1 MSCDCNPIVVGE
13 AGPQGAQGLAGTNG
27 TNGTNGINAFTT
39 LTTQFTQP
47 SVSGSVTIVV
57 GNNQWIATGQAIYIS
72 GAGFYTA
79 TSFSGTTDVVC
90 TLVQA
95 DGIAPGNPVSSGRKI
110 SPSAIATYAAP
121 LSSLTVNGDS
131 SLDGAV
137 VVNET
142 GADKD
147 VRVEGDTDIN
157 LLRTDAST
165 DRVGVGIAAP
175 ETKFH
180 VAGGFKVGT
189 AASGADALFTQ
200 AATFNDNQA
209 SAGDFAVKSQNFSAA
224 LFVDASTDR
233 VGIGTNTPSKLLDV
247 AGAMETNTIL
257 VNPAGVAGTEVL
269 KVLGTSSAVPLVVDA
284 TNNRVG
290 VKTASPS
297 VELDVTGAAKI
308 SGNLA
313 VDTNVLFV
321 DTSTNRVGINDATP
335 SYSLDVTGDAN
346 ITSTLDVGGNT
357 TLAGTLNV
365 TGTSTLAA
373 VNASG
378 AVSVDGNLTVDSGVL
393 FVNTTSNCVGI
404 NTTGAITDASLIVA
418 GGDLVVDTNTLFV
431 DASTNRV
438 GVKNTSPATDFDV
451 TGNAAISGSFT
462 VDTDVLVVDAA
473 NNRIGI
479 NQATPNV
486 ALDVVGQTRLS
497 NNLAVDTNVLYV
509 DTGTNRVG
517 INDSTPSTDL
527 DVNGAVQAT
536 SYQIESGA
544 AKITKLYQGSVSLS
558 SSTNL
563 TSLTGAGTYQTY
575 THGLTGV
582 AAGDF
587 AQVTYSSSDNN
598 FEDSVMI
605 SAYCTTGNVNIV
617 FFNMSSTNYST
628 TNASITINI
637 LVTRAAAS

>member
-1 MSCDCNPIVVGE
+1 MSCDCNTLVVGE

-90 TLVQA
+90 TLVQT

-357 TLAGTLNV
+357 NIVGNLGVTSGTLSV
-365 TGTSTLAA
+365 SGTSTLAA

-378 AVSVDGNLTVDSGVL
+378 AVTVAGNLTVDTSTL
-393 FVNTTSNCVGI
+393 FVGATNNFVGI
-404 NTTGAITDASLIVA
+404 RTTTPITDASLII
-418 GGDLVVDTNTLFV
+418 GSGDLRIGTNVLFV
-431 DASTNRV
+431 DESIAS
-438 GVKNTSPATDFDV
+438 
-451 TGNAAISGSFT
+451 
-462 VDTDVLVVDAA
+462 
-473 NNRIGI
+473 IGI
-479 NQATPNV
+479 NNGTPT
-486 ALDVVGQTRLS
+486 AELDVIGDAKIS
-497 NNLAVDTNVLYV
+497 GNLAVDNNVLFA
-509 DTGTNRVG
+509 NSSSNKVG
-517 INDSTPSTDL
+517 INNSTPSTEL
-527 DVNGAVQAT
+527 DVIGAVQAT
-536 SYQIESGA
+536 SYQIEASAGKLTKIYYQNGSANTLVGLAAGVSNTFVDTVTGA
-544 AKITKLYQGSVSLS
+544 AV
-558 SSTNL
+558 
-563 TSLTGAGTYQTY
+563 
-575 THGLTGV
+575 
-582 AAGDF
+582 GDF
-587 AQVTYSSSDNN
+587 VISSLNTVPGTTDFTTDVVFVSKVT
-598 FEDSVMI
+598 
-605 SAYCTTGNVNIV
+605 A
-617 FFNMSSTNYST
+617 TNYVSVT
-628 TNASITINI
+628 FTNTDASGNANTFTDT
-637 LVTRAAAS
+637 VTLRHLIIRGAAS

>member
-1 MSCDCNPIVVGE
+1 MSCDCNTLIVGE
-13 AGPQGAQGLAGTNG
+13 AGPQGPQGLAGTNG

-47 SVSGSVTIVV
+47 AVSGSVTIVV

-90 TLVQA
+90 TLVQT

-147 VRVEGDTDIN
+147 VRVEGDTDTN

-165 DRVGVGIAAP
+165 DRVGIGIAAP

-233 VGIGTNTPSKLLDV
+233 VGIGTNTPAKLLDV

-290 VKTASPS
+290 IKTASPS

-357 TLAGTLNV
+357 NIVGDLGVTSGTLSV
-365 TGTSTLAA
+365 SGTSTLAG

-378 AVSVDGNLTVDSGVL
+378 AVTVGGNLTVDTSTL
-393 FVNTTSNCVGI
+393 FVGATDNFVGI
-404 NTTGAITDASLIVA
+404 RTTTPITDASLII
-418 GGDLVVDTNTLFV
+418 GSGDLRIGTNVLFV
-431 DASTNRV
+431 DESIAS
-438 GVKNTSPATDFDV
+438 
-451 TGNAAISGSFT
+451 
-462 VDTDVLVVDAA
+462 
-473 NNRIGI
+473 IGI
-479 NQATPNV
+479 NNGTPT
-486 ALDVVGQTRLS
+486 AELDLIGDAKIS
-497 NNLAVDTNVLYV
+497 GDLAVDNNVLFV
-509 DTGTNRVG
+509 NSSSNKVG
-517 INDSTPSTDL
+517 IKNSTPSTEL
-527 DVNGAVQAT
+527 DVTGAVQAT
-536 SYQIESGA
+536 SYQIEASAGKLTKIYFFTGSANTLNIAPNASQSFTDIVTGA
-544 AKITKLYQGSVSLS
+544 AIGDFVISSLS
-558 SSTNL
+558 SVPATANFTDDVVFVSKITA
-563 TSLTGAGTYQTY
+563 AGTVTFTY
-575 THGLTGV
+575 TNTDASGSTT
-582 AAGDF
+582 
-587 AQVTYSSSDNN
+587 TYT
-598 FEDSVMI
+598 DSV
-605 SAYCTTGNVNIV
+605 TLNHIV
-617 FFNMSSTNYST
+617 
-628 TNASITINI
+628 I
-637 LVTRAAAS
+637 RAAAS